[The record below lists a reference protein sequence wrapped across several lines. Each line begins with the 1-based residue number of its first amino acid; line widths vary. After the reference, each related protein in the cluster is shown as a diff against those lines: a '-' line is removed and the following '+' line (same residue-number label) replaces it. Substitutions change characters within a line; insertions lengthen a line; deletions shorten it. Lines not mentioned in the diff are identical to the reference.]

1 MKFLID
7 RTFIGIALS
16 IILFG
21 GGMQLFGSNLLQAQV
36 PKVTA
41 GAVLDDDGK
50 VNEDS
55 LKAFVIWSTSVF
67 EGVRTIEEGTKLL
80 GEIYREGSDYN
91 SGKIYLILF
100 SVGTP
105 QGENDG
111 TIIFYGKNPN
121 LNGLAALDIKDDEG
135 NEVVKEIL
143 KAKKG
148 EESIRVEYCWNDP
161 NDDSDNAPGATCKP
175 SYAMRYYAPSVNSD
189 LVVVGGYYQDLN
201 FLEVSVPDDLEYPD
215 VSASDV
221 KDRETLKQFVE
232 GAATWAKQLYE
243 SIGLAGSQHLK
254 VEFRK
259 DAKDGGFFRD
269 GLVYLYLVTP
279 EGYVVFHGLDAWR
292 EGRTVINNS
301 DLRGDTTFVRRII
314 DTALNGGGY
323 IDYWWNN
330 PDDPN
335 DDPDPDIL
343 PYDPNA
349 GTLRTAYS
357 IVIEAEGLEGKQ
369 ILAGA
374 FFSSVATS
382 IEGEITELPTEF
394 ALHGNYP
401 NPFNPSTR
409 IQFDLPESAQVTL
422 QVIDILG
429 RKVMELP
436 VQVFEAG
443 MNHTIE
449 LNAVDLASGTYLY
462 RMAAI
467 GAESRYEKTGLMILV
482 K

>member
-1 MKFLID
+1 MKLLIGRTCRVILLSFIFL
-7 RTFIGIALS
+7 GA
-16 IILFG
+16 
-21 GGMQLFGSNLLQAQV
+21 GMQLPDSHSLQAQV

-55 LKAFVIWSTSVF
+55 LKAFVTWATSVF
-67 EGVRTIEEGTKLL
+67 EGIRTIEEGTRLL
-80 GEIYREGSDYN
+80 GSIYQEGSDYN
-91 SGKIYLILF
+91 SGKIYVILF

-135 NEVVKEIL
+135 NEVVKEML
-143 KAKKG
+143 KSKKG
-148 EESIRVEYCWNDP
+148 EEPIRVEYCWNDP

-189 LVVVGGYYQDLN
+189 LVVVGGYYQDLS

-232 GAATWAKQLYE
+232 GSATWATQLYE
-243 SIGLAGSQHLK
+243 AIGLAGAQQLK

-259 DAKDGGFFRD
+259 DAEDGGFFRD

-292 EGRTVINNS
+292 EGRTVINNP
-301 DLRGDTTFVRRII
+301 DLRGDSTFVRRII
-314 DTALNGGGY
+314 DSALNGGGY
-323 IDYWWNN
+323 VDYWWNN

-357 IVIEAEGLEGKQ
+357 TVVEAEDLEGKQ

-374 FFSSVATS
+374 FFPNVVTS

-422 QVIDILG
+422 QVVDVLG

-443 MNHTIE
+443 TNHTIE
-449 LNAVDLASGTYLY
+449 LNAVNLASGTYLY

-467 GAESRYEKTGLMILV
+467 GAESRYEKTGLMTLV

>member
-1 MKFLID
+1 MLIG

-50 VNEDS
+50 VNEDL
-55 LKAFVIWSTSVF
+55 LKAFVTWATSVF
-67 EGVRTIEEGTKLL
+67 EGIRTIEEGTRLL
-80 GEIYREGSDYN
+80 GSIYQEGSDYN
-91 SGKIYLILF
+91 SGKIYVILF

-121 LNGLAALDIKDDEG
+121 LNGLMALDVKDDEG

-143 KAKKG
+143 KAKEG
-148 EESIRVEYCWNDP
+148 EEPIRVEYCWNDP
-161 NDDSDNAPGATCKP
+161 NDDADNAPDATCKP
-175 SYAMRYYAPSVNSD
+175 SYAKRYYAPSVNSD
-189 LVVVGGYYQDLN
+189 LVVVGGYYQDLS
-201 FLEVSVPDDLEYPD
+201 FLNVSLPDELEYPD

-232 GAATWAKQLYE
+232 GSATWATQLYE
-243 SIGLAGSQHLK
+243 SIGLAGSQQLK

-292 EGRTVINNS
+292 EGRTVINNP

-314 DTALNGGGY
+314 DTGLGGGGY
-323 IDYWWNN
+323 VDYWWNN

-335 DDPDPDIL
+335 DDPDPNIL

-357 IVIEAEGLEGKQ
+357 LFIEAEGIEGKQ

-374 FFSSVATS
+374 FFPNVATS

-422 QVIDILG
+422 QVIDVLG

-443 MNHTIE
+443 ANHIID
-449 LNAVDLASGTYLY
+449 LNAVNLASGTYLY
-462 RMAAI
+462 RMTAT
-467 GAESRYEKTGLMILV
+467 GAESRYYKTGLMTLV